1 MSAPLWLG
9 PRHLILFLFY
19 GFRGYT
25 AKRINLQDF
34 QLIASELPLAVG
46 AAKCFN
52 IWLSRW
58 ATLANFC

>member
-1 MSAPLWLG
+1 MAGTQALDSA
-9 PRHLILFLFY
+9 LFY
-19 GFRGYT
+19 GFRGYIR
-25 AKRINLQDF
+25 KRINLQDF

-58 ATLANFC
+58 VALADSC